1 MLLRDA
7 ASDFYESLN
16 ADQKTSWTAFKDTF
30 LQRFGCSA
38 AQRWKDTNILWSES
52 QGDLNVDDYVTRVT
66 RLAKHLPDLDESVL
80 RHADSSHV
88 SAATF
93 SRQMPRR

>member
-1 MLLRDA
+1 MLLWDA

-30 LQRFGCSA
+30 LQRFGRSA
-38 AQRWKDTNILWSES
+38 AQRWKDTNMLWSES
-52 QGDLNVDDYVTRVT
+52 QGDLDVDDY
-66 RLAKHLPDLDESVL
+66 AKHLPDLDESML
-80 RHADSSHV
+80 RHADSSHI